1 MAVDQGK
8 SAFVREL
15 LGRDPEADEQAVN
28 EAWQKA
34 GNQGTISGSLI
45 YKIRSGLG
53 LTGKGRSADVAAGR
67 PKAKAT
73 KGPKD
78 KPVAQAQPESN
89 GPPAE
94 SATGPESTAGNRGRT
109 LDRVEDRI
117 DEIIFELKDLGGMEQ
132 AQEALRLAR
141 RLVVRSHEG

>member
-45 YKIRSGLG
+45 YKIRSNMG
-53 LTGKGRSADVAAGR
+53 LTGKGR

-73 KGPKD
+73 KGPKA

-94 SATGPESTAGNRGRT
+94 SATGPASTAGGRGRT

-117 DEIIFELKDLGGMEQ
+117 DDLIFQLKDLGGMEQ

>member
-15 LGRDPEADEQAVN
+15 LGRDPEANEQTVN
-28 EAWQKA
+28 EAWSQE
-34 GNQGTISGSLI
+34 GNEGTISGSLVS
-45 YKIRSGLG
+45 KIRSNLG
-53 LTGKGRSADVAAGR
+53 LTGSGRSPGR

-73 KGPKD
+73 KGPKA
-78 KPVAQAQPESN
+78 KPLAQAQPESN

-94 SATGPESTAGNRGRT
+94 SATGPASTAGGRGRT

-141 RLVVRSHEG
+141 RLVV